1 VAELVAVAAAS
12 VGGVTPDD
20 PGLLDEVTD
29 LVEAPQALLGSF
41 EARHLELPAPVL
53 IGVMK
58 KHQRYFPVMKE
69 GKLLNYFVAV
79 ANSNDLAHPDVVRAG
94 YEGVIRARYADAAY
108 FYRHDSSRKLESFS
122 PRLATLTFHAKL
134 GSMLDRVQRLTQ
146 LAPAVARM
154 LGATDAEIA
163 TVTRAAELS
172 KADLMTSM
180 VVEMTSLQG
189 IMGETYAILSGE
201 TPAVGQAIREQY
213 LPRSAGDDAPASRPG
228 LALALA
234 DKLDSLIGLF
244 AARAIPTGSA
254 DPFGL
259 RRAALGIVNSLIA
272 TETRF
277 SVRAGLAAAAALQPI
292 PVSDEAL
299 QETATFVT
307 RRLEGVLGD
316 LGYAHDVVEAV
327 LAARGDDPVAA
338 VAACKALATAVA
350 QPAWD
355 ETFTAYARTA
365 RITRQLDEQLA
376 LNPAAYVETVEQQL
390 HEAYVTAAA
399 AMNAAG
405 EPADLLWPTLRDL
418 REPINA
424 YFEAVL
430 VNAEDAK
437 LRAARLAL
445 LQHIAALPAN
455 VADLSKV
462 QGF

>member
-1 VAELVAVAAAS
+1 M
-12 VGGVTPDD
+12 GGVTPDD

-41 EARHLELPAPVL
+41 DARHLELPAAVL

-79 ANSNDLAHPDVVRAG
+79 ANSSDLAHPAVVREG

-146 LAPAVARM
+146 LAPQVARM
-154 LGATDAEIA
+154 LGASPDEIA

-189 IMGETYAILSGE
+189 IMGEQYAILSGE

-299 QETATFVT
+299 LETAAFVT

-327 LAARGDDPVAA
+327 LAVRGDDPVAA
-338 VAACKALATAVA
+338 VTACRALADAVA
-350 QPAWD
+350 QPAWGD
-355 ETFTAYARTA
+355 AFTAYARTA
-365 RITRQLDEQLA
+365 RITRQLEEQLA
-376 LNPAAYVETVEQQL
+376 LHPAAYIEAVEQQL
-390 HEAYVTAAA
+390 HDVCVAAAA
-399 AMNAAG
+399 AMNAAS
-405 EPADLLWPTLRDL
+405 EPAGLLWPALSDL
-418 REPINA
+418 RGPINA

-430 VNAEDAK
+430 VNAEDPK
-437 LRAARLAL
+437 LRSARLAL
-445 LQHIAALPAN
+445 LQRIAALPAR
-455 VADLSKV
+455 VADLSKL